1 MWAFVK
7 SFATY
12 RTIRMAAVISSAL
25 TLDSLSAENST
36 VTVVGTEIGQ
46 SDAGNWLVIDGGVY
60 SSFKCHTSTAE
71 GLTTIETDAFDGK
84 CDAYIEGYRFIPAGQ
99 TWTRAD
105 GVVFTGE
112 MIAPWKPWAE
122 LDAVQREYEREQYQ
136 TVVAQNA
143 EYESA
148 LTEIETAL
156 GVDNS

>member
-1 MWAFVK
+1 MMI
-7 SFATY
+7 Y
-12 RTIRMAAVISSAL
+12 I
-25 TLDSLSAENST
+25 DSE
-36 VTVVGTEIGQ
+36 
-46 SDAGNWLVIDGGVY
+46 
-60 SSFKCHTSTAE
+60 FKCHASDDGTMTAV
-71 GLTTIETDAFDGK
+71 ETDVFDGK
-84 CDAYIEGYRFIPAGQ
+84 CDTYVEGYRFIPAGQ

-122 LDAVQREYEREQYQ
+122 LDAAQREYEREQYQ

-156 GVDNS
+156 GVNKA